1 MKLNRI
7 VITFLMGIILVSCA
21 LGNIGSS
28 QATQTPVILA
38 TPTATPVSPAPETQ
52 VRLWVDDSVPAQM
65 KTDLHLPGDVRL
77 ADSEAA
83 SDLKLGATQASDAPI
98 YWFYAVVAPFSTI
111 PDNVTLDEIQQTFQ
125 GKGNTTFNGK
135 PLMVSS
141 STEAALTTLWG
152 APSSQGVT
160 VVDDDQLVTEAWA
173 NQPSWAIVPFED
185 LVPRWKVLHVN
196 GLDLFDRHTDL
207 SQYPLVVHFGLSG
220 DSQVVAAFNK
230 MTVGASA
237 LPATNFDP
245 NKMTILLMTG
255 TTALTRWTAIKMAQN
270 GVLYPG
276 EDIKATLQNADFT
289 HTSDE
294 VSFFDKCPTPDP
306 AAVIMLFCSDPSYIQ
321 LFQDVHINI
330 IEFSGNHMAD
340 YGMQPFVDTMATF
353 KKLGIPYYASG
364 GNADEARQ
372 PIMFEHDGNK
382 IAMLGC
388 NDAGPDYV
396 WATDTT
402 PGAAKCDFDWMK
414 GEVESLKQ
422 QGYIVIVTLQAVET
436 DANVP
441 PPTVR
446 LDFLKAALGGP
457 DIIQGSQAH
466 RPQGFEFAGNTFIHY
481 GIGNLFFDQMDNPV
495 DGQVVTGQRNEF
507 YDRHVFYDGKYIST
521 ELLTGMLYD
530 YSQPHLMTPDERT
543 AFLQEIFGV
552 SFSYFQQ

>member
-1 MKLNRI
+1 MKFNRI
-7 VITFLMGIILVSCA
+7 FITFIIGILLVSC
-21 LGNIGSS
+21 GQGRTST
-28 QATQTPVILA
+28 QATQTPVVS
-38 TPTATPVSPAPETQ
+38 TKTTTTPVSQ
-52 VRLWVDDSVPAQM
+52 VSLWLDASVPTQM
-65 KTDLHLPGDVRL
+65 KTELKLPANSKLV
-77 ADSEAA
+77 DSESA
-83 SDLKLGATQASDAPI
+83 SDLKLGATQDKAAITSW
-98 YWFYAVVAPFSTI
+98 YYAVVAPFPTI
-111 PDNVTLDEIQQTFQ
+111 PDNVTLDEIQQTWQ

-135 PLMVSS
+135 PLLMSA
-141 STEAALTTLWG
+141 STETALTALWG
-152 APSSQGVT
+152 APASQGVS
-160 VVDDDQLVTEAWA
+160 VEDENQLVTQAWA
-173 NQPSWAIVPFED
+173 SQPAWAIVPFED
-185 LVPRWKVLHVN
+185 LTPRWKVLHVN
-196 GLDLFDRHTDL
+196 GLDLFDRHADL
-207 SQYPLVVHFGLSG
+207 SQYPLVVHFGVSG

-230 MTVGASA
+230 MSAGASV

-270 GVLYPG
+270 GVLYPA

-306 AAVIMLFCSDPSYIQ
+306 NAVIMLFCSDPSYIQ
-321 LFQDVHINI
+321 LFQDAHINI

-353 KKLGIPYYASG
+353 KQLGIPYYASG

-372 PIMFEHDGNK
+372 PITFEHNGNK

-466 RPQGFEFAGNTFIHY
+466 RPQGFEFAGNTLIHY

-495 DGQVVTGQRNEF
+495 DGQVVVGQRNEF

-521 ELLTGMLYD
+521 ELLTGMNYD

>member
-1 MKLNRI
+1 
-7 VITFLMGIILVSCA
+7 
-21 LGNIGSS
+21 
-28 QATQTPVILA
+28 
-38 TPTATPVSPAPETQ
+38 
-52 VRLWVDDSVPAQM
+52 M
-65 KTDLHLPGDVRL
+65 KTELHLPGNAQI
-77 ADSEAA
+77 ADSEATA
-83 SDLKLGATQASDAPI
+83 DLKLGATLASDAPTN
-98 YWFYAVVAPFSTI
+98 WFYAVVAPFPTI
-111 PDNVTLDEIQQTFQ
+111 PDNVTLDEIQQTWR
-125 GKGNTTFNGK
+125 GGGNTTFNGK
-135 PLMVSS
+135 PLLMSAD
-141 STEAALTTLWG
+141 TEAALTVLWG
-152 APSSQGVT
+152 APSSQGVS
-160 VVDDDQLVTEAWA
+160 VVDEDQLVADAWA
-173 NQPSWAIVPFED
+173 NQPAWAIVPFED
-185 LVPRWKVLHVN
+185 LAPRWKVLHVN

-220 DSQVVAAFNK
+220 DSQVVTAFDKAAAGG
-230 MTVGASA
+230 TSD

-255 TTALTRWTAIKMAQN
+255 TTALARWTAIKMDQN
-270 GVLYPG
+270 GVLYPD

-294 VSFFDKCPTPDP
+294 VSFFDKCPVPDP
-306 AAVIMLFCSDPSYIQ
+306 NAIIMLFCSDPSYIK
-321 LFQDVHINI
+321 LFQDAHINI

-353 KKLGIPYYASG
+353 KQLGIPYYASG
-364 GNADEARQ
+364 SNADEARQ
-372 PIMFEHDGNK
+372 PITFEHNGNK

-402 PGAAKCDFDWMK
+402 PGAAKCDFDWIK
-414 GEVESLKQ
+414 GEVENLKQ

-446 LDFLKAALGGP
+446 ADFLKAALGGP

-466 RPQGFEFAGNTFIHY
+466 RPQGFEFVGNTLIHY
-481 GIGNLFFDQMDNPV
+481 GTGNLFFDQMDNPV
-495 DGQVVTGQRNEF
+495 NGQVIVGQRNEF
-507 YDRHVFYDGKYIST
+507 YDRHIFYDGKYIST

-552 SFSYFQQ
+552 SFSYFQ

>member
-7 VITFLMGIILVSCA
+7 VFTLLIGILLVGCA
-21 LGNIGSS
+21 QSGTVSS
-28 QATQTPVILA
+28 ETPIVSATVTTAVTPV
-38 TPTATPVSPAPETQ
+38 PHVD
-52 VRLWVDDSVPAQM
+52 LWLDGSVPEQLKA
-65 KTDLHLPGDVRL
+65 
-77 ADSEAA
+77 
-83 SDLKLGATQASDAPI
+83 DLKLPANADLVDSESSSNLKLEATQANDAPI
-98 YWFYAVVAPFSTI
+98 KWFYAVVAPFPTI
-111 PDNVTLDEIQQTFQ
+111 PDNVTLDEIQQTWQ

-135 PLMVSS
+135 PLMMSA
-141 STEAALTTLWG
+141 STEAALTALWG
-152 APSSQGVT
+152 APSGQGVS
-160 VVDDDQLVTEAWA
+160 VVAEDQLVTQAWA
-173 NQPSWAIVPFED
+173 SQPAWAIVPFED
-185 LVPRWKVLHVN
+185 LEPRWKVLHVN

-207 SQYPLVVHFGLSG
+207 SQYPLVVHFGVSG
-220 DSQVVAAFNK
+220 DSQVVTAFDK
-230 MTVGASA
+230 MTASTSA

-255 TTALTRWTAIKMAQN
+255 TTALTRWTAIKMNEN
-270 GVLYPG
+270 GVLYPD

-294 VSFFDKCPTPDP
+294 VSFFDKCPIPDP
-306 AAVIMLFCSDPSYIQ
+306 TAIVLEFCSDPSYIQ
-321 LFQDVHINI
+321 LFQDAHINI

-364 GNADEARQ
+364 SNADEARQ
-372 PIMFEHDGNK
+372 PLTFEHNGNK

-396 WATDTT
+396 WATATT
-402 PGAAKCDFDWMK
+402 PGSAKCDFDWMK

-446 LDFLKAALGGP
+446 ADFLKAALGGP

-466 RPQGFEFAGNTFIHY
+466 RPQGFEFVGNTLIHY

-495 DGQVVTGQRNEF
+495 NGQTIVGQRNEF
-507 YDRHVFYDGKYIST
+507 YDRHIFYGGKYIST

-530 YSQPHLMTPDERT
+530 YSQPHLMTPDQRT

-552 SFSYFQQ
+552 SFSYFQQP